1 MGKSTYMVKPS
12 QLRRKP
18 IRGKTEKNIY
28 YMKTKLQ
35 PLSLLRGETI
45 KAYKKIKAFFGIN
58 SIGDGDF
65 FL

>member
-1 MGKSTYMVKPS
+1 
-12 QLRRKP
+12 
-18 IRGKTEKNIY
+18 
-28 YMKTKLQ
+28 MKTKLQ

-58 SIGDGDF
+58 SIGGGDL